1 VVNWGQSSPDK
12 PNGEEKEMRKE
23 VIKAV
28 IVVFIASFCTMV
40 IELVAGR
47 IMAPYVGVSLYTWTS
62 IIGVVLAGISIGAYV
77 GGTLADRF
85 PTPRTL
91 GWLLFIS
98 GMAALT
104 ISPLT
109 GAVARWPLQ
118 TSLMVRILIV
128 TTTIFFLPSCLLGM
142 ISPVVV
148 RLSLDRLERSGNV
161 VGKIYAFSTLGSIL
175 GTFATGFF
183 LISWMGTR
191 NILLLMALI
200 LIVSSPLFGG
210 AFLRRGLF
218 LIIFP
223 VLFVCLWAIHGQAFK
238 KSRDQ
243 NSYFYKETDYY
254 TIELKKLDKN
264 GRTLETVILDN
275 LIHSFVDLEDPL
287 HLQYGYERVY
297 AELVAWKAAAR
308 PNFRALIIGG
318 GGYTFPRYL
327 EAKYPRAR
335 IEVVEIDP
343 CLTNL
348 AHEYLGLG
356 PQTRIRSYNQDAR
369 WFLMNFPERNVY
381 DFIFGDAFN
390 DLSIPYHL
398 TTKEFSALIRSL
410 LKPDGMLIAN
420 VIDHFQTGLFMPSY
434 VRTLEEV
441 FGRGK
446 VALVSDTP
454 FEEMGISTMIVA
466 ASTSGHPW
474 KEAEKIK
481 ERTCFVL
488 APKELDQKLQNRF
501 AVILSDDYAPVDN
514 LTAPIFEERFGE
526 KKKWD

>member
-1 VVNWGQSSPDK
+1 
-12 PNGEEKEMRKE
+12 MRKE
-23 VIKAV
+23 VFKAV

-62 IIGVVLAGISIGAYV
+62 IIGVVLAGISIGAYI
-77 GGTLADRF
+77 GGILADRF

-91 GWLLFIS
+91 GWLLFVS
-98 GMAALT
+98 GIAALS

-118 TSLMVRILIV
+118 TSLMLRILVV
-128 TTTIFFLPSCLLGM
+128 TTVIFFLPSGLLGM

-200 LIVSSPLFGG
+200 LILSSPFFGG
-210 AFLRRGLF
+210 AFLRRRVL
-218 LIIFP
+218 LVLFP
-223 VLFVCLWAIHGQAFK
+223 VLFVFLWAVHGQAFK
-238 KSRDQ
+238 KQRDL

-254 TIELKKLDKN
+254 TIELKKVDQN
-264 GRTLETVILDN
+264 GKTLEAVILDN
-275 LIHSFVDLEDPL
+275 LIHSFVDLNDPL

-297 AELVAWKAAAR
+297 ADLVAWKASAN
-308 PNFRALIIGG
+308 PDFRALIIGG

-327 EAKYPRAR
+327 ETKYPRAR
-335 IEVVEIDP
+335 IDVIEIDP
-343 CLTNL
+343 RLTDL
-348 AHEYLGLG
+348 AREHLGLS
-356 PQTRIRSYNQDAR
+356 PKTRLRSFNQDAR

-390 DLSIPYHL
+390 DLTIPYHL
-398 TTKEFSALIRSL
+398 TTQEFCGLIRFL
-410 LKPDGMLIAN
+410 LKPDGLFIAN
-420 VIDHFQTGLFMPSY
+420 IIDHFQTGLFLPSY
-434 VRTLEEV
+434 VRTLQEV
-441 FGRGK
+441 FGREK
-446 VALVSDTP
+446 ICLVADRP
-454 FEEMGISTMIVA
+454 FSQMGISTIIVA
-466 ASTSGHPW
+466 ASPSHYPW
-474 KEAEKIK
+474 ESVEKNSAG
-481 ERTCFVL
+481 RCFVL
-488 APKELDQKLQNRF
+488 APQELNHKLSSRP
-501 AVILSDDYAPVDN
+501 AVILTDDYAPVDN
-514 LTAPIFEERFGE
+514 LIAPIFEERFG
-526 KKKWD
+526 KKKLE

>member
-1 VVNWGQSSPDK
+1 MRQEVV
-12 PNGEEKEMRKE
+12 
-23 VIKAV
+23 KAV

-62 IIGVVLAGISIGAYV
+62 IIGVVLAGISIGAYI
-77 GGTLADRF
+77 GGILADRF

-91 GWLLFIS
+91 GWLLLVS
-98 GMAALT
+98 GLAALS

-109 GAVARWPLQ
+109 GAVARWPLE
-118 TSLMVRILIV
+118 TSLMVRILVV
-128 TTTIFFLPSCLLGM
+128 TAVIFFLPSCLLGM

-200 LIVSSPLFGG
+200 LVVSSPLFGG
-210 AFLRRGLF
+210 AFLRRGVF
-218 LIIFP
+218 LVLFP
-223 VLFVCLWAIHGQAFK
+223 VLFVFLWAIHDQAFTK
-238 KSRDQ
+238 HRTE
-243 NSYFYKETDYY
+243 NSYYFKETDYF
-254 TIELKKLDKN
+254 TIELKKTEKN

-275 LIHSFVDLEDPL
+275 LIHSFVDLQDPL
-287 HLQYGYERVY
+287 HLEYGYERTY
-297 AELVAWKAAAR
+297 ADLVGWKSKAN
-308 PNFRALIIGG
+308 PKFRALIIGG

-327 EAKYPRAR
+327 EAKYPEAQ
-335 IEVVEIDP
+335 IDVIEIDP
-343 CLTNL
+343 HLTEL
-348 AHEYLGLG
+348 AYKYLGLSRN
-356 PQTRIRSYNQDAR
+356 TRIRSFNDDAR
-369 WFLMNFPERNVY
+369 WCLMNFPERGVY

-390 DLSIPYHL
+390 DLTVPYHL
-398 TTKEFSALIRSL
+398 TTKEFSAMIRSL
-410 LKPDGMLIAN
+410 LKLDGMLIAN

-434 VRTLEEV
+434 MRTLEEV

-446 VALVSDTP
+446 VALVADSP

-466 ASTSGHPW
+466 ASPGNHQW
-474 KEAEKIK
+474 KELEKVN
-481 ERTCFVL
+481 EGSCFVI
-488 APKELDQKLQNRF
+488 APKEVDQKLQNRF
-501 AVILSDDYAPVDN
+501 AVVLTDDHAPVDN
-514 LTAPIFEERFGE
+514 LTAPIFEERFG
-526 KKKWD
+526 KKRKE

>member
-1 VVNWGQSSPDK
+1 
-12 PNGEEKEMRKE
+12 MRKE

-118 TSLMVRILIV
+118 TSLMLRILIV

-191 NILLLMALI
+191 NILLLMSLI
-200 LIVSSPLFGG
+200 LIICSPLFGG
-210 AFLRRGLF
+210 AFLKRRVLMI
-218 LIIFP
+218 LFP
-223 VLFVCLWAIHGQAFK
+223 VLFISLWALHDQAFTK
-238 KSRDQ
+238 QRDE
-243 NSYFYKETDYY
+243 NSYYFKETDYF
-254 TIELKKLDKN
+254 TIELKKSQKN
-264 GRTLETVILDN
+264 GKNLESVILDN
-275 LIHSFVDLEDPL
+275 LIHSFVDLKDPL
-287 HLQYGYERVY
+287 HLQYGYERTY
-297 AELVAWKAAAR
+297 ADLVEWKAKIK
-308 PNFRALIIGG
+308 PQFRALIIGG

-327 EAKYPRAR
+327 EAKYAGAQ
-335 IEVVEIDP
+335 IDVIEIDP
-343 CLTNL
+343 HLTHL
-348 AHEYLGLG
+348 AYQFLGLSR
-356 PQTRIRSYNQDAR
+356 TSRIRSFNNDAR
-369 WFLMNFPERNVY
+369 WVLMNFPEKGVY

-398 TTKEFSALIRSL
+398 TTREFGFILRSL

-466 ASTSGHPW
+466 ASTSGHSW